1 MECRQPVWFGR
12 LADQVHTGVVRRAAA
27 FPVIAAEARSDNIV
41 PAFLSTHRYWNDVI
55 ERQVFGWKLLPAV
68 LTRVIVTRVDVRA
81 RKLDAVQVPH
91 TDVFEEAND
100 RRQLDGERD
109 GMDLLIVF
117 VNDFDFPG
125 EQQSQRFFP
134 GNDAKRLVRSIQKK
148 RRVHPKG
155 DFSD

>member
-12 LADQVHTGVVRRAAA
+12 LADQVHTGIVRRAAA
-27 FPVIAAEARSDNIV
+27 FPVIAAEARGDDIV
-41 PAFLSTHRYWNDVI
+41 PALLPAHRYWNDVI

-68 LTRVIVTRVDVRA
+68 LTRVIITRIDVRA

-91 TDVFEEAND
+91 TDVFEKAND
-100 RRQLDGERD
+100 RRQLDRERD
-109 GMDLLIVF
+109 GMNLLIVF

-125 EQQSQRFFP
+125 EQQSQCFFP
-134 GNDAKRLVRSIQKK
+134 GNNAKRLVRSVQQK
-148 RRVHPKG
+148 RRVHPKS

>member
-1 MECRQPVWFGR
+1 MECGQPVWFGR
-12 LADQVHTGVVRRAAA
+12 LADEVHTGIVRRAAA
-27 FPVIAAEARSDNIV
+27 FPVITAEARGDDIV
-41 PAFLSTHRYWNDVI
+41 PAFLSAHRYWNDVI

-68 LTRVIVTRVDVRA
+68 LTRVIITRIDVRA

-91 TDVFEEAND
+91 TDVSEKAND

-109 GMDLLIVF
+109 GMNLLVVF
-117 VNDFDFPG
+117 FNDFDFPG

-148 RRVHPKG
+148 RRVHSKRH
-155 DFSD
+155 FSD